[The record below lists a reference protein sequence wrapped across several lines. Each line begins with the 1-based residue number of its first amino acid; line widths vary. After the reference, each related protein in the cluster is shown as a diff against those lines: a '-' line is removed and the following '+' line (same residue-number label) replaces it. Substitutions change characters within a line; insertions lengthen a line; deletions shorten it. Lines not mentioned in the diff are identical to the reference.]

1 MKDSLLGPLI
11 TSKTRLK
18 LLLRFFINP
27 ALDGYLQG
35 LAKELEENTNSV
47 RVELDRLESAGML
60 TSQTEGRRKLYQANM
75 NHPLTSDLISML
87 RKVTGVEDL
96 IDRIVDRV
104 GGLKQVWV
112 TGKLAQGLESDELE
126 VFLVGDEFDMDYLGE
141 LFEKIGKHLKR
152 TVHFMVTPVLS
163 AGLAKESLLVWAQE
177 TNAK

>member
-60 TSQTEGRRKLYQANM
+60 TSQSEGRRKLYQANM
-75 NHPLTSDLISML
+75 NHPLTSDLMSML

-96 IDRIVDRV
+96 IDRVVDRV
-104 GGLKQVWV
+104 GGLQQVWV
-112 TGKLAQGLESDELE
+112 TGKLAQGLESDAME
-126 VFLVGDEFDMDYLGE
+126 VVLVGDGFDMEYLSE
-141 LFEKIGKHLKR
+141 LFQKIGKHLKR
-152 TVHFMVTPVLS
+152 TVHYMVTPSLS
-163 AGLAKESLLVWAQE
+163 DSLSKESLLVWEKQVL
-177 TNAK
+177 